1 VEKLNEKIGNYR
13 WTICALVFFA
23 TTINYLD
30 RTVIAFLKP
39 YLAAYFHW
47 TPVQEVA
54 NYADIEMAFKVSYA
68 IGFIFAGRIVDK
80 LGTKIGY
87 AMATALWSVA
97 AVCHAFATST
107 LGFGIARVFLGFTES
122 GNFPAAIKAT
132 AEWFPKKERAFATG
146 IFNSGSNVG
155 AIAVPLIIPH
165 LAESIG
171 WQWAFILTGSIG
183 FIWLIFWF
191 MLYEV
196 PAKQKRLSAKE
207 LEYINSD
214 RDDAS
219 KTQAVQKPSMS
230 WWKLLTFRQ
239 TWAFVLGKFLT
250 DPVWWFY
257 IFWLPDFLR
266 KEYKLDN
273 LQIIW
278 PSAIPLIIASLGS
291 VAGGWLPLK
300 LIDNNWPVFK
310 ARKTSMFTYAL
321 FVLPVLFVQYLGTFD
336 MWIAVVIIGLA
347 MSAHQAWSANIFTTV
362 SDMFPKNATASVT
375 GLGGL
380 AGGLGGL
387 LLTAL
392 VQKRMFIYYESI
404 GKIQTGYFIMFLI
417 CGSAYLLAWVVMHLL
432 VPKMEPIKE

>member
-1 VEKLNEKIGNYR
+1 VEKLNQKIGNYR

-39 YLAAYFHW
+39 ELAKYFNW
-47 TPVQEVA
+47 TAVEEVA
-54 NYADIEMAFKVSYA
+54 HYADLELAFKVSYA
-68 IGFIFAGRIVDK
+68 LGFLFVGRIIDK

-87 AMATALWSVA
+87 ALATGLWSAA
-97 AVCHAFATST
+97 AVGHAFATST
-107 LGFGIARVFLGFTES
+107 LGFGIARVFLGVTEA

-132 AEWFPKKERAFATG
+132 AEWFPKKERALATG

-155 AIAVPLIIPH
+155 AIAVPFTVPYLV
-165 LAESIG
+165 ASVG
-171 WQWAFILTGSIG
+171 WQGAFILTGSIG

-191 MLYEV
+191 ILYEI
-196 PAKQKRLSAKE
+196 PAKQKRLSQKE

-214 RDDAS
+214 KDEVKAP
-219 KTQAVQKPSMS
+219 QEAAKPAMS
-230 WWKLLTFRQ
+230 WAKLLTYRQ

-266 KEYKLDN
+266 KEYKLDEFA
-273 LQIIW
+273 IIW
-278 PSAIPLIIASLGS
+278 PAAVPLIIASVGS
-291 VAGGWLPLK
+291 VAGGWLPMA
-300 LIDNNWPVFK
+300 LINKNWAVFK
-310 ARKTSMFTYAL
+310 ARKTSMFIYAL
-321 FVLPVLFVQYLGTFD
+321 LVLPVLFVQYLGSIN
-336 MWIAVVIIGLA
+336 MWLAVTMIGLA

-392 VQKRMFIYYESI
+392 VQKRMFVYYETI
-404 GKIQTGYFIMFLI
+404 GDIKTGYFIMFLI
-417 CGSAYLLAWVVMHLL
+417 AGSAYLLAWVVMHLL
-432 VPKMEPIKE
+432 VPKMNRIEG